1 MLSVL
6 NGPWLLV
13 SVLRLGI
20 GIELVERLAPAGV
33 VDAQQQLVLRRV
45 VAVGL
50 RERDAVVGVVGHAE
64 AIAVGLHALVAL
76 AVLAGAAPC

>member
-20 GIELVERLAPAGV
+20 GIELVERLAPAGGE
-33 VDAQQQLVLRRV
+33 DAQQQLVLRRV

-50 RERDAVVGVVGHAE
+50 GERDAVLGMVGQAE
-64 AIAVGLHALVAL
+64 AVAVGLHALVAL
-76 AVLAGAAPC
+76 AVLARAARC